1 MLFVELLAKKVA
13 GPLAGVMLT
22 IQRANT
28 RALQFYTQKC
38 RYTMDEISPSKT
50 DPFAPAEEYGGL
62 SMHFLTPP
70 LCSLFSLPTPRQ
82 ATTSTPSSGRTR
94 PKPSCNGKAKRRSHT
109 TLCNADDCTFC

>member
-50 DPFAPAEEYGGL
+50 DPFAPADEYGGL
-62 SMHFLTPP
+62 SMHSLTRH
-70 LCSLFSLPTPRQ
+70 SLFSLPTP
-82 ATTSTPSSGRTR
+82 STVGYDIYSKLWSDEA
-94 PKPSCNGKAKRRSHT
+94 KAILQRKGQEALTH
-109 TLCNADDCTFC
+109 NALQRGWQQQV

>member
-62 SMHFLTPP
+62 SVHSLTLPTLLSFLTPN
-70 LCSLFSLPTPRQ
+70 
-82 ATTSTPSSGRTR
+82 STAGYDIYSKLWSDEA
-94 PKPSCNGKAKRRSHT
+94 KAILQRKGQEALTH
-109 TLCNADDCTFC
+109 NALQRG